1 MSKFTTC
8 PLAASMKP
16 LINIAFLMF
25 FISSNSHVK
34 AQSTKGYIPLERDTI
49 FFDNQEEIVLRQGDS
64 FHGMIKLYDSTFR
77 RVTLYYI
84 DSGFVSKR
92 IDSQAHNNLI
102 FEMNFRN
109 RKLNGNYQIR
119 NDANIAI
126 LNGYYKDNYEDSI
139 WTFCFYDGTKE
150 TIGRFVPDT
159 AKLIEGFKLTLVQGI
174 DHNWGPIQF
183 EKILKHSPPDG
194 DWEFYDKRGYLI
206 KRLTFD
212 RGVLTGITVGENLS
226 R

>member
-1 MSKFTTC
+1 MRPYIT
-8 PLAASMKP
+8 
-16 LINIAFLMF
+16 IAFLLF
-25 FISSNSHVK
+25 VTAVTGQSSR
-34 AQSTKGYIPLERDTI
+34 GFIPLQKDTI
-49 FFDNQEEIVLRQGDS
+49 FFYNQEQMVSRQGDD
-64 FHGMIKLYDSTFR
+64 FRGIIKLYDSTILQ
-77 RVTLYYI
+77 VTFYYF
-84 DSGFVSKR
+84 DSGFINKR
-92 IDSQAHNNLI
+92 VDSEGIHNLTY
-102 FEMNFRN
+102 EMNFRN

-119 NDANIAI
+119 NEANIAI

-150 TIGRFVPDT
+150 TVGRFVPDT
-159 AKLIEGFKLTLVQGI
+159 TKLIDGFKLTLVQGI

-183 EKILKHSPPDG
+183 ESILKHSPPDG

-212 RGVLTGITVGENLS
+212 KGILTGITVGENLS